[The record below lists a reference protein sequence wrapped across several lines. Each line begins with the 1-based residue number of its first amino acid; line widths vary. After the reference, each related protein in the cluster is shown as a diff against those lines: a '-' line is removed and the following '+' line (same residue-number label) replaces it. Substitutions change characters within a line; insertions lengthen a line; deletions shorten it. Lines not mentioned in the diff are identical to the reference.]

1 MLKNENLV
9 GIAVKYGISISDIKK
24 ANGLLSDNGIFAQDT
39 LLIPLDQRGARYV
52 LISTKVRKESAEE
65 NLLDRKS
72 FWNCIEHTKDPWV
85 RDRCLRLSASN
96 REAGSP

>member
-1 MLKNENLV
+1 MSKNDKLA

-24 ANGLLSDNGIFAQDT
+24 ANGLLSDNGIYAQVT

-65 NLLDRKS
+65 NLPDTKS
-72 FWNCIEHTKDPWV
+72 FWNCIEHIRDPWV
-85 RDRCLRLSASN
+85 RDRCLRLSTSN
-96 REAGSP
+96 RGVGSP